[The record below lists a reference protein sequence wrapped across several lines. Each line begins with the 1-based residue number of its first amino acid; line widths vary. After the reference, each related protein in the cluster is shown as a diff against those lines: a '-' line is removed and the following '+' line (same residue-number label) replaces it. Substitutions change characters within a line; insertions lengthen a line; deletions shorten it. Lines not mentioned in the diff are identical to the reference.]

1 MNTVDVLAFG
11 AHPDDVELGC
21 GGTLAKLARQG
32 FRVGIVDLT
41 EGEMASRGTVEE
53 RYEESEAARKIL
65 GAVVRR
71 NLQIPDAGISLTE
84 EHRNRVIQVVREY
97 QPALVF
103 LPYFDDR
110 HPDHKHASQLI
121 TEACFYSG
129 LGKILPELPP
139 HRPNRLVYYPMT
151 YEFTPSFVVDITE
164 EFDLKRQALEAYRS
178 QFFNPQW
185 PGKQTFVSS
194 RWFMEAV
201 EFKARH
207 YGWLAGVKYAE
218 PFYIRE
224 SLALTDIFDAL
235 VKNRM

>member
-1 MNTVDVLAFG
+1 METVAVLAFG

-21 GGTLAKLARQG
+21 GGTLAKLVKQG
-32 FRVGIVDLT
+32 HTVGIVDLT
-41 EGEMASRGTVEE
+41 EGEMASRGTVAE
-53 RYEESEAARKIL
+53 RYQESETARQIL
-65 GAVVRR
+65 GAKFRV
-71 NLQIPDAGISLTE
+71 NLQIPDAGI
-84 EHRNRVIQVVREY
+84 RNTPEYRERIIRVVRQT
-97 QPALVF
+97 QPRLVF

-110 HPDHKHASQLI
+110 HPDHKHASELI

-151 YEFTPSFVVDITE
+151 YEFTPSFVVDISE
-164 EFDLKRQALEAYRS
+164 EFSTKLKALEAYRS
-178 QFFNPQW
+178 QFFNPNW
-185 PGKQTFVSS
+185 PGKNTFVSS

-207 YGWLAGVKYAE
+207 YGWLAGVQYGE

-224 SLALTDIFDAL
+224 ALALSEIMEPLA
-235 VKNRM
+235 KNRM